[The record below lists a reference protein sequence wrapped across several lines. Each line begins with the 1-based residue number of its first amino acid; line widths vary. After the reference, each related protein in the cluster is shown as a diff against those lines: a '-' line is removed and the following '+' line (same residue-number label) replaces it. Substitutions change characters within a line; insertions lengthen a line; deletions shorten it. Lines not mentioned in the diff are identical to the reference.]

1 MDCNCPDPVV
11 EETSQQINEDSRQV
25 TKTCIRCGT
34 VLSNSIVEV
43 RQ

>member
-1 MDCNCPDPVV
+1 MTICPDPAI
-11 EETSQQINEDSRQV
+11 EEDSQQVNEDERQV
-25 TKTCIRCGT
+25 TRTCVQCGT